1 MKYIHR
7 TIEKTLRQYLATF
20 PCVGLTGPRQSG
32 KSTMVKKLLTGQYRY
47 VSFDDHDNVR
57 EFHEDPK
64 KFMRRHTDRV
74 VFDEIQ
80 KVPEIFNYV
89 KLAVDE
95 DRQRKGKFVLTGS
108 SQFAFM
114 RGVTESLA
122 GRIGLLS
129 LLPFEYREIP
139 SKLREESIYRG
150 AYPELVIS
158 SYAHF
163 KSWYSAYID
172 TYLHRDVRDLGNVG
186 ELRDFR
192 RCLQLLATRTAQ
204 LLNMSDVARDLGVAV
219 NTVKRWISILEA
231 SYVIFFL
238 PPFYRN
244 LGKRITKSPKLY
256 FFDTG
261 LVSFLTGINGVEV
274 FEQGPMYGALFENYV
289 VSEIMKRQIN
299 TKADSELF
307 YFRTSN
313 GVEIDL
319 ILDRKTK
326 REYFEIKASESYR
339 SEMTRP
345 IETIKGASEQGFLLY
360 RGKGEHSTPDLQ
372 IINYRKYLEQ

>member
-1 MKYIHR
+1 M
-7 TIEKTLRQYLATF
+7 EKTLRQYLATF

-32 KSTMVKKLLTGQYRY
+32 KSTMVKKVLAGRYRY
-47 VSFDDHDNVR
+47 VSFDDHDIVR
-57 EFHEDPK
+57 DFYEDPK

-114 RGVTESLA
+114 RKVTESLA
-122 GRIGLLS
+122 GRIGLLT
-129 LLPFEYREIP
+129 LLPFEYREMP
-139 SKLREESIYRG
+139 SNLLEESIYRG

-172 TYLHRDVRDLGNVG
+172 TYLYRDVRDLGNIG

-192 RCLQLLATRTAQ
+192 RCLQLLASRTAQ

-231 SYVIFFL
+231 SYIIFLL
-238 PPFYRN
+238 PPFYKN
-244 LGKRITKSPKLY
+244 FGKRITKSPKLY

-261 LVSFLTGINGVEV
+261 LVSFLTGVNDVEV
-274 FEQGPMYGALFENYV
+274 FEHGPLYGPLFENFV
-289 VSEIMKRQIN
+289 VSEIMKRQMN

-307 YFRTSN
+307 YLRTSN

-319 ILDRKTK
+319 ILDHKTE
-326 REYFEIKASESYR
+326 REYFEIKASESFR

-345 IETIKGASEQGFLLY
+345 METIKKESEKGYLLY
-360 RGKGEHSTPDLQ
+360 RGRGERSSPDLQ
-372 IINYRKYLEQ
+372 VINYGKYLER

>member
-1 MKYIHR
+1 MKYIPR
-7 TIEKTLRQYLATF
+7 ILEKTLRQYLGTF
-20 PCVGLTGPRQSG
+20 PCIGLTGPRQSG
-32 KSTMVKKLLTGQYRY
+32 KSTMLKKILAGQYRY
-47 VSFDDHDNVR
+47 VSFDDHEVVR
-57 EFHEDPK
+57 DFYEDPK
-64 KFMRRHTDRV
+64 RFMRRHADRV

-80 KVPEIFNYV
+80 YVPEIFNYV
-89 KLAVDE
+89 KIAVDE
-95 DRQRKGKFVLTGS
+95 DRQRKGKFILTGS

-114 RGVTESLA
+114 RKVTESLA

-129 LLPFEYREIP
+129 LLPFEYREVP
-139 SKLREESIYRG
+139 DNVREESIYRG

-172 TYLHRDVRDLGNVG
+172 TYLHRDVRELGNVG

-192 RCLQLLATRTAQ
+192 RCLQLLASRTAQ
-204 LLNMSDVARDLGVAV
+204 QLNMSDVARDLGVAV

-231 SYVIFFL
+231 SYIIFLL
-238 PPFYRN
+238 PPFYKN
-244 LGKRITKSPKLY
+244 FGKRITKSPKLY

-261 LVSFLTGINGVEV
+261 LVSFLTGINDVEV
-274 FEQGPMYGALFENYV
+274 FERGPMYGPLFENYV
-289 VSEIMKRQIN
+289 VSDIMKRQMH

-307 YFRTSN
+307 YFRTNN

-319 ILDRKTK
+319 ILDRKTE
-326 REYFEIKASESYR
+326 REYFEIKTSESYR

-345 IETIKGASEQGFLLY
+345 METIKTESEKGYLLY
-360 RGKGEHSTPDLQ
+360 RGKGMHSTPDMQ
-372 IINYRKYLEQ
+372 IINYKKYLGR

>member
-1 MKYIHR
+1 MRYIHR

-32 KSTMVKKLLTGQYRY
+32 KSTMVKKLLAGQYRY

-57 EFHEDPK
+57 EFYEDPK

-80 KVPEIFNYV
+80 RVPEIFNYV

-114 RGVTESLA
+114 RSVTESLA

-139 SKLREESIYRG
+139 SNLREESIYRG

-231 SYVIFFL
+231 SYIIFLL
-238 PPFYRN
+238 PPFYKN

-256 FFDTG
+256 FFDAG

-289 VSEIMKRQIN
+289 VSEIMKRQMN

-319 ILDRKTK
+319 ILDRKTE

-345 IETIKGASEQGFLLY
+345 IETLKRESEQGFLLY